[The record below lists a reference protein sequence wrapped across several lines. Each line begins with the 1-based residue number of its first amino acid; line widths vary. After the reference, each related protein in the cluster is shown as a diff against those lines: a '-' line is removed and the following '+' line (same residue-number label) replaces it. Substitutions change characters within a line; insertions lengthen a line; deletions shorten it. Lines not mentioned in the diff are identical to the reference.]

1 MTMTPHA
8 APGTPL
14 ADYAPLAS
22 RYDEMVDADGQLR
35 QHWGD
40 VGSALDL
47 LGMPELRRRRAEISR
62 LLDDDGVHYHV
73 YEDATRPK
81 IQGHEPRRDRHPW
94 RLDPVP
100 VVIAAEEWTAIER
113 GIIQR
118 AELLDAILDDLYGAQ
133 DLVHRGLIH
142 PAVIHPHPGFLRP
155 VAGARLPGP
164 AQLVNAAFD
173 LARDDTGLPVVV
185 ADRAQAPS
193 GAGYALE
200 NRLIISRVFPSLY
213 RTAAVHRLAPF
224 VRALRAALQAT
235 APAGAGDQPRIAV
248 LSPGPWNE
256 TAFEHAFLANELGF
270 SLVEGS
276 DLVVRGGR
284 LLLRTLDK
292 PEPVDVI
299 LRRVDA
305 SWCDPLELRPDSQ
318 LGVPGLVDV
327 IRRGNVS
334 VVNPLGAG
342 VLENPALMAALPRL
356 AEHILSEPLLLPSV
370 ATWWCGDD
378 EGLRHVLA
386 NMDTLVL
393 KPIARGTGRS
403 IVHGGRISQSE
414 QARLRARIQAE
425 PHLWTGQTEVIPA
438 TSPIVTKQGLEPRS
452 TLLRTFVVAHNDT
465 YLAMPGA
472 LTRVGARGQWIVSN
486 QAGSI
491 SKDTWVVSS
500 EPENAGSWWLRS
512 GPAVTG
518 ITPRA
523 SMSSRAAENLF
534 WFGRYAERAE
544 SVVRLLRTVT
554 SRRLELTGPATLAQ
568 RASVAALL
576 EALTRTTGTFPG
588 FVGNEAAATQAAA
601 AAALAEPDRELHSLA
616 TDRTRRGSLAH
627 AIDRMADAAQ
637 VVRDQL
643 SNDTWT
649 ALTTIEREVTAASK
663 IDPTDGDGIDV
674 AMYSRILQA
683 LLAIQGLAGESMVRD
698 PGWRF
703 MDAGRRVE
711 RCLNVLGLVRSTLVD
726 ERDVQTDSLVLESVL
741 GVTESIVTYRRRY
754 RSTGQLST
762 ALELLLFEMDNPRS
776 LANQLDQ
783 LTRDLQAL
791 PTHPGTGRV
800 SESERPVL
808 AATTLLRLTDP
819 VPLAEVTDGGR
830 PLLASFLDDLITQ
843 TRRAAEVIDARHFT
857 HLQPQRR
864 VALGDLDVVETIS

>member
-1 MTMTPHA
+1 MTMTPDVA
-8 APGTPL
+8 AGTPL
-14 ADYAPLAS
+14 ADYAPLAD
-22 RYDEMVDADGQLR
+22 RYDEMVDADGRLR
-35 QHWGD
+35 QHWGE
-40 VGSALDL
+40 VGPALDL

-73 YEDATRPK
+73 YEDVTKALPE
-81 IQGHEPRRDRHPW
+81 GHERRRDRHPW

-100 VVIAAEEWTAIER
+100 VVIAADEWTAIER
-113 GIIQR
+113 GIVQR
-118 AELLDAILDDLYGAQ
+118 AELLDAVLDDLYGPQ
-133 DLVHRGLIH
+133 DLVRRGLIH
-142 PAVIHPHPGFLRP
+142 PAIIHGHPGFLRP

-173 LARDDTGLPVVV
+173 LARDENGLPVVV

-200 NRLIISRVFPSLY
+200 NRLVISRVFPSLY
-213 RTAAVHRLAPF
+213 RSAAVHRLAPF
-224 VRALRAALQAT
+224 VRAFRAALQAT
-235 APAGAGDQPRIAV
+235 APKSAGDQPRIAV

-284 LLLRTLDK
+284 VLLRTLDSL
-292 PEPVDVI
+292 EPVDVI

-334 VVNPLGAG
+334 VVNPLGSG
-342 VLENPALMAALPRL
+342 VLENPALMAALPAL
-356 AEHILSEPLLLPSV
+356 AEHVLAEPLLLPSV
-370 ATWWCGDD
+370 ATWWCGEDD
-378 EGLRHVLA
+378 GLRHVLA
-386 NMDTLVL
+386 NLDTLVL

-403 IVHGGRISQSE
+403 IVHGGRITKSE

-425 PHLWTGQTEVIPA
+425 PHLWTGQLEVHPA
-438 TSPIVTKQGLEPRS
+438 TSPVVTRHGLEPRA
-452 TLLRTFVVAHNDT
+452 TLLRTFVVAHEDT

-472 LTRVGARGQWIVSN
+472 LTRVGARDEWIVSN

-500 EPENAGSWWLRS
+500 EPEKAGSWWLRS
-512 GPAVTG
+512 GPAVAG
-518 ITPRA
+518 IAPRA

-544 SVVRLLRTVT
+544 SVVRFLRTVT
-554 SRRLELTGPATLAQ
+554 TRRLELTGPTTPAQ
-568 RASVAALL
+568 RASVEALL
-576 EALTRTTGTFPG
+576 HALTMTTGTFPG
-588 FVGNEAAATQAAA
+588 FVGSGTARPATIDD
-601 AAALAEPDRELHSLA
+601 PDRELHALA
-616 TDRTRRGSLAH
+616 TDRARRGSLAH

-643 SNDTWT
+643 SNDMWI
-649 ALTTIEREVTAASK
+649 ALTTIEREVSAAARV
-663 IDPTDGDGIDV
+663 DPTDGDGIDV
-674 AMYSRILQA
+674 AMYGRILQG

-711 RCLNVLGLVRSTLVD
+711 RSLNVLGLVRSTLVD

-741 GVTESIVTYRRRY
+741 GISESIVTYRRRY
-754 RSTGQLST
+754 RSTGQLAT
-762 ALELLLFEMDNPRS
+762 ALELLLFDTDNPRS

-791 PTHPGTGRV
+791 PTHPGPGRI

-819 VPLAEVTDGGR
+819 APLGTITGGR
-830 PLLASFLDDLITQ
+830 RPALDTFLDDLITQ

-864 VALGDLDVVETIS
+864 VALGDRDVVEMETES